1 MPPRPDAIPHRKR
14 SPIHSDSG
22 RASISTNS
30 GSSPTS
36 WRQGPSRKNSMNL
49 PDVNVLVHAHNA
61 DSALHDRARLWWDA
75 CLAGTEGIGLA
86 WAAMLGF
93 VRITTN
99 RRVVARPLPV
109 KRVMEQL
116 QAWLA
121 LPHVHIAQPSTA
133 HFARLRA
140 ELERLGTA
148 GNLTTDAHLAVL
160 AMERGYVLYST
171 DADFSR
177 FSGLRWVNPCKE
189 ARA

>member
-1 MPPRPDAIPHRKR
+1 MI
-14 SPIHSDSG
+14 
-22 RASISTNS
+22 
-30 GSSPTS
+30 
-36 WRQGPSRKNSMNL
+36 L

-61 DSALHDRARLWWDA
+61 DSALHDRARLWWDG
-75 CLAGTEGIGLA
+75 CLSGTEGIGLA
-86 WAAMLGF
+86 WATMLGF

-99 RRVVARPLPV
+99 RKVVARPLPV
-109 KRVMEQL
+109 QHVMEQL

-121 LPHVHIAQPSTA
+121 LPHVHTAHPSNT

-171 DADFSR
+171 DTDFAR
-177 FSGLRWVNPCKE
+177 FSALRWVNPCKE
-189 ARA
+189 VRGS

>member
-1 MPPRPDAIPHRKR
+1 MI
-14 SPIHSDSG
+14 
-22 RASISTNS
+22 
-30 GSSPTS
+30 
-36 WRQGPSRKNSMNL
+36 L

-61 DSALHDRARLWWDA
+61 DSALRERARRWWDA
-75 CLAGTEGIGLA
+75 CLSGSEGIGLA
-86 WAAMLGF
+86 WATMLGF
-93 VRITTN
+93 ARITTN

-109 KRVMEQL
+109 RALMGQL

-121 LPHVHIAQPSTA
+121 LPHVHIAQRSNT
-133 HFARLRA
+133 HFTRLRA

-171 DADFSR
+171 DTDFAR

-189 ARA
+189 GRRS